1 MNIFKTLA
9 LIPGAL
15 IAHLIWLLT
24 VGEAT
29 PALIWI
35 QVVLFAVQVA
45 SFIVWQRDNRN
56 NW

>member
-9 LIPGAL
+9 LVPGAF
-15 IAHLIWLLT
+15 IAHMIWLLT

-45 SFIVWQRDNRN
+45 SFIVWMRDNRN
-56 NW
+56 N

>member
-15 IAHLIWLLT
+15 IAHVIWLLT
-24 VGEAT
+24 VGEST
-29 PALIWI
+29 PTLIGI

-45 SFIVWQRDNRN
+45 SFIVWMQDNRN
-56 NW
+56 D